1 MKKTVKGVNK
11 EGYVDNRGKSLAVG
25 DLVLVRHA
33 FPYTAKLSTGKIA
46 GFRFVLSGD
55 LQVKI
60 EGSKKWF
67 FNPWKL
73 AK

>member
-33 FPYTAKLSTGKIA
+33 FPYTAKLSTGKIT
-46 GFRFVLSGD
+46 GFRFVMSGD

-60 EGSKKWF
+60 EGCSKWF

>member
-1 MKKTVKGVNK
+1 MQKKVKTA
-11 EGYVDNRGKSLAVG
+11 GYVDNRGNKLAVG

-33 FPYTAKLSTGKIA
+33 FPYTAKLSTGKIT
-46 GFRFVLSGD
+46 GFRFVMSGD

-60 EGSKKWF
+60 EGHKKWF

>member
-1 MKKTVKGVNK
+1 MQKKVKTA
-11 EGYVDNRGKSLAVG
+11 GYVDNRGNKLAVG
-25 DLVLVRHA
+25 DMVLVRHV
-33 FPYTAKLSTGKIA
+33 FPRTAKLSTGKIT
-46 GFRFVLSGD
+46 GFRFVMSGD

-60 EGSKKWF
+60 EGYKKWF

>member
-1 MKKTVKGVNK
+1 MKKLEKEVK
-11 EGYVDNRGKSLAVG
+11 GYVDVRGNKLKIG

-33 FPYTAKLSTGKIA
+33 FPYTAKLSTGKIT
-46 GFRFVLSGD
+46 GFRFVYSGD

>member
-1 MKKTVKGVNK
+1 MQKKVKTA
-11 EGYVDNRGKSLAVG
+11 GYVDNRGNKLVVG

-33 FPYTAKLSTGKIA
+33 FPYTAKLSTGKITS
-46 GFRFVLSGD
+46 FRFVMSGD

-60 EGSKKWF
+60 EGHKEWF

>member
-1 MKKTVKGVNK
+1 MKKYVKGVEK
-11 EGYVDNRGKSLAVG
+11 KGYVDVRGNSLAVG
-25 DLVLVRHA
+25 DMVLVRHA
-33 FPYTAKLSTGKIA
+33 FPYTAKLSTGKITD
-46 GFRFVLSGD
+46 FRFVLSGD

>member
-1 MKKTVKGVNK
+1 MSTKQKKQ
-11 EGYVDNRGKSLAVG
+11 GYVDNRNKTLAVG
-25 DLVLVRHA
+25 DVVLVRHV
-33 FPYTAKLSTGKIA
+33 FPKTAKLSTGKVTA
-46 GFRFVLSGD
+46 FRFTLHGD

-60 EGSKKWF
+60 EGCKEWF